1 MRIVKGLIAL
11 LLTAWVVFSAVVFYN
26 SKTEPAYEAKLN
38 KVRKADTIVT
48 EKAEVAAGIKPAP
61 ANPVVRQKTK
71 NANL

>member
-11 LLTAWVVFSAVVFYN
+11 VLTAWVVFSAVVFYN

-38 KVRKADTIVT
+38 KVRKADTVLT
-48 EKAEVAAGIKPAP
+48 EKAEAAAGLKPA
-61 ANPVVRQKTK
+61 AINPIVRQKTK